1 MVDALTAWWQSALDA
16 TLYAMRSYAPPLTWS
31 EVLLLI
37 AAALLAGG
45 LIFGRQGKWRR

>member
-1 MVDALTAWWQSALDA
+1 MVEALTAWWQSALDA
-16 TLYAMRSYAPPLTWS
+16 TLYALRSFAPQMTWS

-45 LIFGRQGKWRR
+45 VAFGRRK